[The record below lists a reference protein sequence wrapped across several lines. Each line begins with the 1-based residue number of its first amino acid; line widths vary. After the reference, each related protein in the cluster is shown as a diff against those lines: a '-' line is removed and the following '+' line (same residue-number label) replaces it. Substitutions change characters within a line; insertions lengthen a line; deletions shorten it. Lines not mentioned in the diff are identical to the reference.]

1 MNAKR
6 KKTLFKIADRVW
18 DDMIL
23 LLREEGPD
31 SVLVPPESTTTEPL
45 DLSNP
50 DKIPYKNLPNN
61 IRAEMDKLGTDDVEV
76 FDEFH
81 KTWMATKWSSSKDRF
96 LGIYRA
102 KPEPTHNVPIKC
114 NDRCLT
120 AEKWCLA
127 GHEGWR
133 CSLPKG
139 HEGRHIACTSID
151 HNVCSWPQTKPE
163 STTKS
168 KTVVTQPELDAL
180 DESISVWQKRV
191 AILNEDYTKIVH
203 KNKCPCCE
211 HGKEIGGLSACSF
224 CAIGKAGYIEC
235 RGTGYYIKGTIRKGT
250 KEYRDAYRKIL
261 CKLMEIR
268 LNCEV
273 ICPRRQRSQ

>member
-31 SVLVPPESTTTEPL
+31 SVLVPPESTT
-45 DLSNP
+45 
-50 DKIPYKNLPNN
+50 
-61 IRAEMDKLGTDDVEV
+61 
-76 FDEFH
+76 
-81 KTWMATKWSSSKDRF
+81 
-96 LGIYRA
+96 
-102 KPEPTHNVPIKC
+102 
-114 NDRCLT
+114 
-120 AEKWCLA
+120 
-127 GHEGWR
+127 
-133 CSLPKG
+133 
-139 HEGRHIACTSID
+139 
-151 HNVCSWPQTKPE
+151 
-163 STTKS
+163 KS

-191 AILNEDYTKIVH
+191 AILNEDYTKSVH
-203 KNKCPCCE
+203 KTKCPCCE